1 MKNNKKY
8 LISVLAV
15 VAIVLL
21 FTAPTPV
28 TAGGTGDSY
37 PPPSTGD
44 WLINSTVVVANETIV
59 VTGSVIITDG
69 GSLTLINTTLKINN
83 TIGTYYD
90 ISVECGGHLNV
101 INSTITAL
109 DTNYRYDL
117 LAFNGSR
124 LHIVNSEISYT
135 GHNHYNFGKHSG
147 IWINTFNANIINAK
161 IHHSYY
167 GIYLYEA
174 FNITITNVTLSDI
187 DMYGIYIDESTNIEI
202 QESTILTSNRPGVYV
217 WGYKE
222 SHFNHTIDSTNNV
235 NGYPVYFVFNERD
248 LVFDGITAATFIVAF
263 SDNITLK
270 NALILSDGVYVWYS
284 HSFSMLDTT
293 IPTSTYMGIYLRFSD
308 GGRIASNVIHDT
320 TFYTLYALHSPN
332 FIIENN
338 TLYNSIECLYLEYAN
353 NSIVRYNNG
362 FNNTYGIN
370 VWYTHHSLFEYN
382 RLHDNEMQGIYL
394 LYSTDNTIRFNDIY
408 NNKYGLYVDPSEN
421 NLIYMNNIMNN
432 TYQAYFR
439 GTIHPNSWDN
449 GTFGNYW
456 SDYNGTD
463 ANRDGIG
470 DTPYYIND
478 DNIDHYPLMFRFET
492 YYGAPTITD
501 ISWSPHNP
509 LPTEN
514 VYVIANV
521 TDPNGISKV
530 LLYYKAGT
538 LDWAWNEMI
547 LLENGSYYGS
557 IPNFSAN
564 TVVLFKIV
572 ANDTLGNTA
581 ESDVY
586 SYTVV
591 DNEPP
596 TISNVT
602 WTPLEPIHNETVT
615 VIAYI
620 NDSGGIDSVIL
631 SYIHGELEEWN
642 NVTMSLVNG
651 AYVGTIPAY
660 PETTPIYFRIIAT
673 DTVGNEAVS
682 AIYHYTVKDVLPPT
696 IVSLTYS
703 PFEPTDKDT
712 VTVSVQLTDPS
723 GISVAILSYNKSDTW
738 VNVTMSF
745 DGENYLGTIEAFPET
760 TLVQFRIYA
769 NDTAG
774 NLLIS
779 ALYSYTVIDVN
790 PPVINSVTWVP
801 ESPSSNDNVTVYV
814 NTTDPSGISTVI
826 LSYTPDVGWL
836 NVTMTLEDGLYVATI
851 PAFPASTLVQFL
863 ITVND
868 TVGNRVESEI
878 FSYTVSDVDP
888 PQISSV
894 VWSPT
899 EPLYNE
905 TVTVVA
911 TITDESD
918 IASVILAYQVNN
930 TLFEVSMTLLGD
942 NYQAT
947 IPKRSENTTV
957 IFWVYAEDAYG
968 NSANSSTYQYTVPDI
983 TPPSIIDIQQLPSQP
998 KAYDIVTIKA
1008 SIFDNVS
1015 IDVVWLNYS
1024 LDQLHWTT
1032 VIMSFDD
1039 SVFVGTIPQQLE
1051 YSTVYFVIYAND
1063 TSGNMVTSSIL
1074 SYFIVDST
1082 DPNIEGVLWVPTT
1095 PNSEENVLV
1104 LANITDDSELSVVL
1118 LSYFNGTH
1126 WVNVSMSLLNE
1137 SYTGVIP
1144 ALLAGTTVQ
1153 FKIYAQDNFGNW
1165 GISETYSYTVIPV
1178 SNASSSLNSS
1188 PDIVTTLG
1196 ILAAGSATTALAGY
1210 GIYRKRRKI

>member
-1 MKNNKKY
+1 
-8 LISVLAV
+8 
-15 VAIVLL
+15 
-21 FTAPTPV
+21 
-28 TAGGTGDSY
+28 
-37 PPPSTGD
+37 
-44 WLINSTVVVANETIV
+44 
-59 VTGSVIITDG
+59 
-69 GSLTLINTTLKINN
+69 
-83 TIGTYYD
+83 
-90 ISVECGGHLNV
+90 
-101 INSTITAL
+101 
-109 DTNYRYDL
+109 
-117 LAFNGSR
+117 
-124 LHIVNSEISYT
+124 
-135 GHNHYNFGKHSG
+135 
-147 IWINTFNANIINAK
+147 
-161 IHHSYY
+161 
-167 GIYLYEA
+167 
-174 FNITITNVTLSDI
+174 
-187 DMYGIYIDESTNIEI
+187 
-202 QESTILTSNRPGVYV
+202 
-217 WGYKE
+217 
-222 SHFNHTIDSTNNV
+222 
-235 NGYPVYFVFNERD
+235 
-248 LVFDGITAATFIVAF
+248 
-263 SDNITLK
+263 
-270 NALILSDGVYVWYS
+270 
-284 HSFSMLDTT
+284 
-293 IPTSTYMGIYLRFSD
+293 
-308 GGRIASNVIHDT
+308 
-320 TFYTLYALHSPN
+320 
-332 FIIENN
+332 
-338 TLYNSIECLYLEYAN
+338 
-353 NSIVRYNNG
+353 
-362 FNNTYGIN
+362 
-370 VWYTHHSLFEYN
+370 
-382 RLHDNEMQGIYL
+382 MQGIYL

-408 NNKYGLYVDPSEN
+408 NNKYGIYVDPSEN
-421 NLIYMNNIMNN
+421 NLIYMNNLINN

-439 GTIHPNSWDN
+439 GAVHPNSWDN

-463 ANRDGIG
+463 ANEDGIG

-478 DNIDHYPLMFRFET
+478 DNVDHYPLMFRFEA

-501 ISWSPHNP
+501 IHWSPSNP

-514 VYVIANV
+514 VYVIAKV
-521 TDPNGISKV
+521 TDPCGISKV

-538 LDWAWNEMI
+538 LDWAWSEMT
-547 LLENGSYYGS
+547 LLENGSYYGG
-557 IPNFSAN
+557 IPGFSAN

-615 VIAYI
+615 VMAHI
-620 NDSGGIDSVIL
+620 NDSGGIDTVIL

-651 AYVGTIPAY
+651 VYVGTIPAY

-682 AIYHYTVKDVLPPT
+682 TIYHYTVKDVLPPA

-712 VTVSVQLTDPS
+712 VTISVQLTDPS
-723 GISVAILSYNKSDTW
+723 GISVVILSYNKSDTW
-738 VNVTMSF
+738 INVTMSF

-779 ALYSYTVIDVN
+779 DLYSYTVIDVN
-790 PPVINSVTWVP
+790 PPVINNITWVP
-801 ESPSSNDNVTVYV
+801 ESPNSNDNVTIYV

-868 TVGNRVESEI
+868 TVGNRIESEI
-878 FSYTVSDVDP
+878 FSYTVSDADP
-888 PQISSV
+888 PQILSA

-918 IASVILAYQVNN
+918 IARVILAYQIGD
-930 TLFEVSMTLLGD
+930 TLFEVPMSLLGG

-947 IPKRSENTTV
+947 VPKQSENTTV

-983 TPPSIIDIQQLPSQP
+983 TPPSIINIQQLPSQP
-998 KAYDIVTIKA
+998 KAYDTVTIKA

-1015 IDVVWLNYS
+1015 IDTVWLNYS
-1024 LDQLHWTT
+1024 LDQLHWVT
-1032 VIMSFDD
+1032 VLMSFDG
-1039 SVFVGTIPQQLE
+1039 SVFVGTIPQQPE
-1051 YSTVYFVIYAND
+1051 YSTIYFVIHAND
-1063 TSGNMVTSSIL
+1063 TSGNMVATSIL
-1074 SYFIVDST
+1074 SYTVVDST
-1082 DPNIEGVLWVPTT
+1082 DPSIDDVLWIPTT

-1118 LSYFNGTH
+1118 LSYFDGTY
-1126 WVNVSMSLLNE
+1126 WINVSMSLLE
-1137 SYTGVIP
+1137 GSYTGVIP
-1144 ALLAGTTVQ
+1144 ALPAGTNVQ
-1153 FKIYAQDNFGNW
+1153 FKIYAQDTFGNW
-1165 GISETYSYTVIPV
+1165 GFSETYSYTVIPA
-1178 SNASSSLNSS
+1178 SNTNSS
-1188 PDIVTTLG
+1188 PDSGLGIVTMFG
-1196 ILAAGSATTALAGY
+1196 ILAAGSATTALVGY
-1210 GIYRKRRKI
+1210 GIYRKRRKV